1 MDDLHISII
10 NTSNSRTAFG
20 RYAGD
25 LGRSMAGIADV
36 LSFVVMKRD
45 LGKSMPGRVYRGIY
59 LPSLTSGSV
68 LSNQMSSYLNLR
80 FFGSVFRKGITD
92 ALGHSGTHP
101 VVHYASQEV
110 FPFHYDG
117 TDVVTIHD
125 LVALKESFGSGSYSS
140 RQYRKLIVR
149 NIEKY
154 RKFERIVTV
163 SGTVAREL
171 SREGFNGRI
180 SVIYPPVSGGFRQ
193 LGDKA
198 GAKKQLGLP
207 QDRKLVLSVSINH
220 KRKNLETVRN
230 TLDTLGSDFRLVRVG
245 EKIGDS
251 ITFAGVDDE
260 MLNMI
265 YNACDVLLL
274 PSLEEGFGYPVVESF
289 AAGLPVVASDI
300 EVFREVAGDAAVLV
314 EPTPQG
320 CAAGI
325 REALSAG
332 RELSKRGSQRA
343 KLFGIDVF
351 SQKVKEFYSALS

>member
-1 MDDLHISII
+1 M
-10 NTSNSRTAFG
+10 
-20 RYAGD
+20 
-25 LGRSMAGIADV
+25 
-36 LSFVVMKRD
+36 
-45 LGKSMPGRVYRGIY
+45 
-59 LPSLTSGSV
+59 
-68 LSNQMSSYLNLR
+68 
-80 FFGSVFRKGITD
+80 
-92 ALGHSGTHP
+92 
-101 VVHYASQEV
+101 
-110 FPFHYDG
+110 
-117 TDVVTIHD
+117 
-125 LVALKESFGSGSYSS
+125 
-140 RQYRKLIVR
+140 
-149 NIEKY
+149 
-154 RKFERIVTV
+154 
-163 SGTVAREL
+163 
-171 SREGFNGRI
+171 
-180 SVIYPPVSGGFRQ
+180 
-193 LGDKA
+193 
-198 GAKKQLGLP
+198 
-207 QDRKLVLSVSINH
+207 
-220 KRKNLETVRN
+220 
-230 TLDTLGSDFRLVRVG
+230 LGSDFRLVRVG